1 MDTSNSEQGTRGGA
15 GSVNPVKV
23 DLSEGIKDTL
33 LASVKLNE
41 QSQKW
46 KYTQKWGH
54 ESDSS

>member
-1 MDTSNSEQGTRGGA
+1 MDTSNSEHGTRGGA

-41 QSQKW
+41 QSQKM
-46 KYTQKWGH
+46 KVHTKMRP
-54 ESDSS
+54 